1 MINWR
6 PLTHFCVDGRAKAS
20 PAEIGAGL
28 WFSEAVSF
36 TEANALVATSPAI
49 RAAAA
54 VRAIRLVAPKTTL
67 WRRMM
72 PVADRGPRLR
82 DADVG

>member
-6 PLTHFCVDGRAKAS
+6 PLTHFCVEGRAKAS

-28 WFSEAVSF
+28 WFTEAVSF
-36 TEANALVATSPAI
+36 TEANALVAKIPAI

-54 VRAIRLVAPKTTL
+54 VRAIRLVALKTTL
-67 WRRMM
+67 WPRMRS
-72 PVADRGPRLR
+72 VADRAPRLR